1 MNSLHK
7 THNRPQLTYLTVFV
21 YSIMKFRI
29 EIRYKEGVEDPEAV
43 TILKNFN
50 ILGYKGIKDVKTS
63 KVYYIDADDRD
74 EVSEITS
81 KILANPVI
89 QTYTI
94 EAIEG
99 ASN

>member
-1 MNSLHK
+1 
-7 THNRPQLTYLTVFV
+7 
-21 YSIMKFRI
+21 MKFRV

-50 ILGYKGIKDVKTS
+50 ILGYKGIRDVRTS

-89 QTYTI
+89 HTYTI

-99 ASN
+99 SSH